1 MVHIAPTMIASVAL
15 SALRYASAF
24 QPASPTFA
32 RRASSILRASDD
44 DYADFSSK
52 VSIYYTLYCLK
63 YNCIAIAVLLRRY
76 LIELQIFTNH
86 IHITMYQ

>member
-24 QPASPTFA
+24 QPASSTFA
-32 RRASSILRASDD
+32 RRVSSSILRASDD

-52 VSIYYTLYCLK
+52 VSI
-63 YNCIAIAVLLRRY
+63 
-76 LIELQIFTNH
+76 
-86 IHITMYQ
+86 